1 MSEWKKVKL
10 GECCYIGDGA
20 HASLKREKEGI
31 LYITAKNISNNSID
45 YSNVSYISK
54 ETYNKHFKEKTNAIT
69 RPQKNDILYSIIGTI
84 GGCILLKDETL
95 GISSSI
101 AIFRSKGS
109 ILSEYL
115 YYYIKSS
122 KFQTK
127 IESIKGGVAQ
137 GFMSLSKLGTIN
149 IEYPSDEKKQKNIV
163 SILSRYDSLIEN
175 YQKQIKLLEESAQ
188 RLYKEWFV
196 DLRFPGHENTK
207 IVDGVPEGWMKIKDR
222 YKTVLGG
229 TPSRSINNYW
239 GGDISWIN
247 SGEINK
253 LRIINPSEKITIDG
267 YNNSSTKLMPIH
279 TTILAITGATLGQVS
294 YTEIETCANQSV
306 VGIIDEK
313 NTTNEYLYLNIYN
326 NIHSMINKAT
336 GGAQQHINKDIV
348 NDYCIMLPNEDIL
361 IEFRKKIKPVF
372 NAIKNYL
379 FTIEKLTEARDRLL
393 PKLMSGEI
401 EV

>member
-1 MSEWKKVKL
+1 MSEWKKCKI
-10 GECCYIGDGA
+10 GEVVTLRQGFAINANSKHY
-20 HASLKREKEGI
+20 
-31 LYITAKNISNNSID
+31 ISNRPTSLALLRIADMKNNSKEIYIKEEIPKSFIANYDDIIYTRTGNVGLVFRNFYGVVHNNCFTVTPNNSNMLSRDFLFYLLMNKDFFEKANLLARGAAQPDLPHSLFNSIEITYPD
-45 YSNVSYISK
+45 IS
-54 ETYNKHFKEKTNAIT
+54 TQQNIT
-69 RPQKNDILYSIIGTI
+69 K
-84 GGCILLKDETL
+84 
-95 GISSSI
+95 
-101 AIFRSKGS
+101 
-109 ILSEYL
+109 ILS
-115 YYYIKSS
+115 
-122 KFQTK
+122 
-127 IESIKGGVAQ
+127 
-137 GFMSLSKLGTIN
+137 N
-149 IEYPSDEKKQKNIV
+149 
-163 SILSRYDSLIEN
+163 YDSLIEN

-207 IVDGVPEGWMKIKDR
+207 IVNGVPEGWSYMKIKDR

-253 LRIINPSEKITIDG
+253 LRIINPSEKITLDG

-361 IEFRKKIKPVF
+361 TEFRKKIKPVF
-372 NAIKNYL
+372 NAIRNYL
-379 FTIEKLTEARDRLL
+379 LTIEKLTEARDRLL

>member
-1 MSEWKKVKL
+1 MSELKLKDCCISISDGDHLPPPKVNN
-10 GECCYIGDGA
+10 
-20 HASLKREKEGI
+20 GI
-31 LYITAKNISNNSID
+31 PFITISNID
-45 YSNVSYISK
+45 SSNHID
-54 ETYNKHFKEKTNAIT
+54 FKNTLFVPEEYYENLDNIRKPII
-69 RPQKNDILYSIIGTI
+69 NDILYSVVGSF
-84 GGCILLKDETL
+84 GKAVLVKENKKFVFQRH
-95 GISSSI
+95 I
-101 AIFRSKGS
+101 AILRPNPDIVNPS
-109 ILSEYL
+109 YL
-115 YYYIKSS
+115 YYIMSS
-122 KFQTK
+122 KSFYNKADVVAIGAAQRTISLTSLRNLK
-127 IESIKGGVAQ
+127 IN
-137 GFMSLSKLGTIN
+137 LPTIDIQN
-149 IEYPSDEKKQKNIV
+149 RIAE
-163 SILSRYDSLIEN
+163 ILSRYDTLIEN

-207 IVDGVPEGWMKIKDR
+207 IVDGVPEGWSYMKIKDR

-279 TTILAITGATLGQVS
+279 TTILAITGSTLGQVS

-306 VGIIDEK
+306 VGIIDEID
-313 NTTNEYLYLNIYN
+313 TTSEYLYLNIYN
-326 NIHSMINKAT
+326 NIHFIINKAT
-336 GGAQQHINKDIV
+336 GGAQQHINKDII
-348 NDYCIMLPNEDIL
+348 NDYYIMLPDEDIL
-361 IEFRKKIKPVF
+361 TEFRRKIKPVF
-372 NAIKNYL
+372 NATRDYL
-379 FTIEKLTEARDRLL
+379 FKIEKLTEARDRLL